1 MNPLSKMA
9 LRFRPCYAIL
19 VLLSVA
25 ACTVPSSGGFQSAGR
40 QTDARLI
47 DTVPFFPQEQ
57 YQCGPAAMASVLN
70 YRGLA
75 ITPEE
80 IAPEIYSKSA
90 RGTLNFDMIFFAQ
103 KKGFQARQYPGNIED
118 LKKNIDRLN
127 PIIVLVDYG
136 LLTYRKDHYMV
147 VVGYDSDHIIVHSG
161 RDRFKSIP
169 IGDFLVPWKKT
180 KFWALLVEKGEGRP
194 K

>member
-9 LRFRPCYAIL
+9 ARSRICFAAL
-19 VLLSVA
+19 VIFGTI
-25 ACTVPSSGGFQSAGR
+25 ACIGPSATGTQSAGGHP
-40 QTDARLI
+40 DLRLI

-80 IAPEIYSKSA
+80 IAREIYSKSA

-103 KKGFQARQYPGNIED
+103 KKGLQARQYSGSLED
-118 LKKNIDRLN
+118 LKKNIDQFN
-127 PIIVLVDYG
+127 PLIVLVDYG
-136 LLTYRKDHYMV
+136 FLAYRKDHFMV
-147 VVGYDSDHIIVHSG
+147 VVGYDSGHVMVHSG
-161 RDRFKSIP
+161 KDRFKP
-169 IGDFLVPWKKT
+169 VPNEDFIGPWKKT
-180 KFWALLVEKGEGRP
+180 KFWTLLIQ
-194 K
+194 